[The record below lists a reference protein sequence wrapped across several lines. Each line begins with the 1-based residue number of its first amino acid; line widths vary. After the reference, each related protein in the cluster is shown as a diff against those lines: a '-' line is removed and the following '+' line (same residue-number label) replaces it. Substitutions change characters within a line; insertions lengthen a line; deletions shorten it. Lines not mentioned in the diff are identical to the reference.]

1 MDESGDIAD
10 LPGILAKMSVSSNI
24 AESGDI
30 SDLPGELAKMSASGS
45 NPRKYTLDL
54 KISYTNCFV
63 CQVDIAFTIDIVCNC
78 TKRSFC
84 SPQCRDRDEQ
94 CDIETDIT
102 TCNSLDSFYR
112 LILEYYD
119 EETLNMIN
127 EYMRSKEGV
136 SRIDI
141 KKLAESGDWK
151 AALGLGLTFEFRFV
165 CECED
170 CELAIRPPFV
180 ESL

>member
-1 MDESGDIAD
+1 
-10 LPGILAKMSVSSNI
+10 MS
-24 AESGDI
+24 E
-30 SDLPGELAKMSASGS
+30 SASS
-45 NPRKYTLDL
+45 TMNYTLDL
-54 KISYTNCFV
+54 KISYTECHTCFV
-63 CQVDIAFTIDIVCNC
+63 DIGFTRDAVVCSC
-78 TKRSFC
+78 SRHWFC
-84 SPQCRDRDEQ
+84 SPQCRAQQKNEYRTPEDKE
-94 CDIETDIT
+94 IYLSS
-102 TCNSLDSFYR
+102 NSLDSFYS
-112 LILEYYD
+112 LVLQYFD
-119 EETLNMIN
+119 LETLNMIR

>member
-1 MDESGDIAD
+1 MTESR
-10 LPGILAKMSVSSNI
+10 
-24 AESGDI
+24 DI
-30 SDLPGELAKMSASGS
+30 SDITVNLVKMFPPVS
-45 NPRKYTLDL
+45 NPRKKYTLDP
-54 KISYTNCFV
+54 KISYTKCFV
-63 CQVDIAFTIDIVCNC
+63 CKLNITFTKDAVVCRC
-78 TKRSFC
+78 TEHWYC
-84 SPQCRDRDEQ
+84 SPQCQNRAKDKQ
-94 CDIETDIT
+94 CTSEIDDITSCNSLVSFYTWILHWYDIETL
-102 TCNSLDSFYR
+102 N
-112 LILEYYD
+112 LIK
-119 EETLNMIN
+119 